1 MLTDVLSSSR
11 IRLQCKNTDTESNW
25 IIVVCSWGSFDAC
38 LSLSNAKAQSLGKK
52 RFEFSA
58 VSSVKM
64 LLNRRRHQKFL
75 VSNGVKQKLVIF

>member
-1 MLTDVLSSSR
+1 MLTDVLSGSR

-52 RFEFSA
+52 DLNF
-58 VSSVKM
+58 
-64 LLNRRRHQKFL
+64 LLCLLSKCC
-75 VSNGVKQKLVIF
+75 